1 MWWIPERIYNPI
13 ALTPHKHFD
22 MTNVSEKA
30 LIREYTAEQC
40 EEYKND
46 WLTMDKL
53 SRSILQDL
61 TDLVNK
67 QYQQLTG
74 HPLF

>member
-1 MWWIPERIYNPI
+1 
-13 ALTPHKHFD
+13 